1 LTIRQPDVQ
10 SQGVVFSAVVIYSMN
25 LLIMALT
32 MPALSRAVTFGVL
45 ARSLGGDLG
54 TAYGWT
60 LDKLSVLWH
69 DAAAFVRHVPHH

>member
-1 LTIRQPDVQ
+1 
-10 SQGVVFSAVVIYSMN
+10 MN

-32 MPALSRAVTFGVL
+32 MAALSRSVTFGVL

-54 TAYGWT
+54 AAYGWT
-60 LDKLSVLWH
+60 LDKLWALCH